1 MRSILISL
9 FILSYSQSFGQ
20 TTTPEPLR
28 YFMQAGPSPA
38 NEIQYGNNP
47 EAGHYIKAGDAKIY
61 YEIYGKGQP
70 LVMLH
75 GGILGATYD
84 FAQLIDSL
92 SKRFQVIAISTRGH
106 GKSELGNTP
115 FSYKQRANDALA
127 VIKAVTR
134 DSVIVFGFSDGGY
147 TGYELAGMYPER
159 IKKLIV
165 MGASERNPSMSFK
178 LNFTVDAAF
187 KMDSVFI
194 NQQRSL
200 MPEPQRLNEVFSS
213 VSDYYNHHLVVDS
226 ALFSAIRCPVL
237 IMAGDH
243 DPFNS
248 VQQVVNASK
257 MLRGSALAIIPN
269 TSHGAFQENFP
280 AVWACIIPFLNHQ

>member
-1 MRSILISL
+1 
-9 FILSYSQSFGQ
+9 
-20 TTTPEPLR
+20 
-28 YFMQAGPSPA
+28 MQAGPSSV

-47 EAGHYIKAGDAKIY
+47 KAGHYIKAGDAKIY
-61 YEIYGKGQP
+61 YEVYGKGQTI
-70 LVMLH
+70 VMLH

-106 GKSELGNTP
+106 GKSELGSTP
-115 FSYKQRANDALA
+115 FSYKQRANDVLT
-127 VIKAVTR
+127 VIKAVTG

-147 TGYELAGMYPER
+147 TGYELAALYPER
-159 IKKLIV
+159 VKKLIV

-178 LNFTVDAAF
+178 INFTVDAAF

-194 NQQRSL
+194 KQQLSL
-200 MPEPQRLNEVFSS
+200 MPEPQRLNEVFST
-213 VSDYYNHHLVVDS
+213 VSDFYNNHLVVDS
-226 ALFSAIRCPVL
+226 TLLSAIKCPVL

-257 MLRGSALAIIPN
+257 MLRGSSLTVIPN
-269 TSHGAFQENFP
+269 TSHGAFLENFP
-280 AVWACIIPFLNHQ
+280 AVWACVLPFLNYQ

>member
-1 MRSILISL
+1 MKSTLLSL
-9 FILSYSQSFGQ
+9 FTFLCLYTYSQQQIPKHLKS
-20 TTTPEPLR
+20 
-28 YFMQAGPSPA
+28 FMQPTPSPD
-38 NEIQYGNNP
+38 NEIPYGANP
-47 EAGHYIKAGDAKIY
+47 KAGHYVDAGDAKIY

-106 GKSELGNTP
+106 GKSELGTTS

-127 VIKAVTR
+127 VIKAVTK

-147 TGYELAGMYPER
+147 TGYELASMYPER
-159 IKKLIV
+159 IKKLIIT
-165 MGASERNPSMSFK
+165 GASERNPSMSFK
-178 LNFTVDAAF
+178 LTFTLEDAF
-187 KMDSVFI
+187 KMDSAFI
-194 NQQRSL
+194 KQQRAL
-200 MPEPQRLNEVFSS
+200 MPEPGRLQEVFST
-213 VSDYYNHHLVVDS
+213 VGDFYNNHLVVDS
-226 ALFSAIRCPVL
+226 ALLSAIKCPVL

-248 VQQVVNASK
+248 AQHVVNAAK
-257 MLRGSALAIIPN
+257 MLPNSALAIIPN
-269 TSHGAFQENFP
+269 ATHAAFSDNFP
-280 AVWACIIPFLNHQ
+280 AVWACILPFLK